1 MVSRRPKSSSL
12 TVGHLPAEVA
22 RKGIKAHNQHMARCR
37 ARTENGTGPL
47 CNNKVKKDG
56 LRCHLHKGLP
66 TAPPRL
72 SKAAASRSPKA
83 PSPGRPASTANLHSR
98 GVEQQRKTAAKE
110 ARMEEKRRE
119 RVKAAADYCSSLF
132 AEGWADTVADRA
144 TDYVSQ
150 DTWDRLFR
158 GRSNQCKA
166 LARVAQRVLMVKG
179 QLHTWIGRLAAWLL
193 SLIGVDTT
201 AGKFAGELASNIP
214 IAYVDVK
221 IIAVARGLQVSGIV
235 LCVFRDED
243 ITRCQCFIDLAL
255 AEVRTRVK
263 KILAAAMDD
272 WVNLAVFPPRNL
284 FEAGDTSDE
293 RR

>member
-1 MVSRRPKSSSL
+1 
-12 TVGHLPAEVA
+12 
-22 RKGIKAHNQHMARCR
+22 MARCR

-47 CNNKVKKDG
+47 CKNKVKKDG

-72 SKAAASRSPKA
+72 SKTTARRLTRA
-83 PSPGRPASTANLHSR
+83 PSSGKPASTANLYSR
-98 GVEQQRKTAAKE
+98 EVQKQRAAAARE

-132 AEGWADTVADRA
+132 ADGWADTVADRA

-150 DTWDRLFR
+150 ETWGRLFR
-158 GRSNQCKA
+158 SRSNQCKT
-166 LARVAQRVLMVKG
+166 LARLAQNVLKARD
-179 QLHTWIGRLAAWLL
+179 QLHAWIGRLVAWLL

-201 AGKFAGELASNIP
+201 VRKFAGELASNIP
-214 IAYVDVK
+214 IAHVDVK

-235 LCVFRDED
+235 LCAFRDED
-243 ITRCQCFIDLAL
+243 ITRCHCFIDLAL
-255 AEVRTRVK
+255 AEAKTRVK
-263 KILAAAMDD
+263 KILSAAMND
-272 WVNLAVFPPRNL
+272 WVSLAMFPPRDIT
-284 FEAGDTSDE
+284 EADGLPDE